1 MAESEPAHPMKAL
14 AHRTLVRSGV
24 VAAMVIV
31 LALFWLAFDFF
42 LLVFASILFGVL
54 FHGASRWISE
64 TTRLPYPAALAAFFI
79 ILGVL
84 VTGAVYLVAPNVM
97 EQIHS
102 LSESLPRALDQL
114 ANRYGDSRW
123 VEFLRSQRD
132 TIESAMESTGV
143 VSTATTIMSSLL
155 GAIASFFIAFVIG
168 ICFSLNPAIYLNGL
182 LRLLPVRN
190 RPRGREVLL
199 HTGSTLQSWLLAKL
213 LEMSVIGVFTTLG
226 LWLIGID
233 LALVLGLIAG
243 LLSFIPNFGP
253 IISIIPAILLASLEG
268 PTTVLWV
275 IALYAGVQAV
285 ESWML
290 TPWLQHRI
298 VEMPPAVTISVQL
311 LFGVLAGTLG
321 LILATPLAAAAMV
334 LTNELY
340 VRDVLGDPSADP
352 TADDT

>member
-1 MAESEPAHPMKAL
+1 MAESESAHPMKTL
-14 AHRTLVRSGV
+14 AHRTLVRGSV
-24 VAAMVIV
+24 IAAMVV
-31 LALFWLAFDFF
+31 LLALCWLAFDFF
-42 LLVFASILFGVL
+42 LLVFAAILFGVL
-54 FHGASRWISE
+54 FHGASQWISQK
-64 TTRLPYPAALAAFFI
+64 THMPYPAALAAFFVM
-79 ILGVL
+79 LAALVAGGV
-84 VTGAVYLVAPNVM
+84 VLVAPNVM
-97 EQIHS
+97 EQFHS

-114 ANRYGDSRW
+114 SNRYSDSRW
-123 VEFLRSQRD
+123 VQFLKDQRD
-132 TIESAMESTGV
+132 TIRSALESTGV
-143 VSTATTIMSSLL
+143 VSTATTVMSSLF
-155 GAIASFFIAFVIG
+155 GAIASFFIALVIG
-168 ICFSLNPAIYLNGL
+168 ICFSLNPSIYVGGL
-182 LRLLPVRN
+182 LRLLPVNYRA
-190 RPRGREVLL
+190 RAREVLL

-275 IALYAGVQAV
+275 VALYAGVQAV
-285 ESWML
+285 ESWLL

-321 LILATPLAAAAMV
+321 LILATPLAAAIMV

-340 VRDVLGDPSADP
+340 VRDVLGDKSADP
-352 TADDT
+352 TGTDK

>member
-1 MAESEPAHPMKAL
+1 MAESQSAHPMKTL
-14 AHRTLVRSGV
+14 AHRTLVRSSV

-42 LLVFASILFGVL
+42 LLVFAGILFGVL
-54 FHGASRWISE
+54 FHGASQWMSE
-64 TTRLPYPAALAAFFI
+64 KAHMPYPAALAAFFV
-79 ILGVL
+79 ILTGILTGV
-84 VTGAVYLVAPNVM
+84 VFLVAPNVM

-123 VEFLRSQRD
+123 VQFLRDQRD
-132 TIESAMESTGV
+132 TIRSALESTGV
-143 VSTATTIMSSLL
+143 ISTATTIMSSLL
-155 GAIASFFIAFVIG
+155 GAIASFFIALVIG
-168 ICFSLNPAIYLNGL
+168 ICLSLNPSIYLNGL
-182 LRLLPVRN
+182 LRLLPVDY
-190 RPRGREVLL
+190 RPRAREVLL

-213 LEMSVIGVFTTLG
+213 LEMTVIGVFTTLG

-253 IISIIPAILLASLEG
+253 IISIIPAILLASLDG
-268 PTTVLWV
+268 SSTILWV
-275 IALYAGVQAV
+275 VALYTGVQAV
-285 ESWML
+285 ESWLL

-321 LILATPLAAAAMV
+321 LILATPLAAAVMV

-340 VRDVLGDPSADP
+340 VRDVLGDQSADP
-352 TADDT
+352 TGNDA